1 MHRAAFYLAC
11 GSAVASLVSIAVC
24 QILMGGAL
32 LAILASRERLR
43 LPPIALPLG
52 FFLLWTLLAVAVS
65 DDPRAGLPQVKKI
78 FVYLMLP
85 IIFTAIRRTEDIRH
99 LIWWWA
105 AAASVSGLWSF
116 VQFWTKKQ
124 TALAQNS
131 DFYLLY
137 VGDRV
142 TGLMSH
148 WMTFGAVQMTV
159 LSLLLSLL
167 LLSRPPRYRWPA
179 FAAVAVISAS
189 IIIGWTRSVW
199 LGAAIAVAYLV
210 AVWRPKYLL
219 LTPLLLIVCWFI
231 SPRSVRARV
240 MSIYQPHGEIDSN
253 LHRNITRRVGIEMI
267 KAHPWF
273 GIGPEMPGK
282 EFDRYL
288 PPDIKKP
295 LPHGFYG
302 HLHNVYLQFGAER
315 GIPALIAFLWMIGK
329 MLTDWWRRAR
339 SSITT
344 QNRAILHG
352 CIAALVAILIE
363 ALFEHNLGDSEVLS
377 MFWVVVAWGYCAWQ
391 EVEA

>member
-11 GSAVASLVSIAVC
+11 GSSVASLVSIAAC
-24 QILMGGAL
+24 QILMGAAL
-32 LAILASRERLR
+32 GAILISRERLR

-52 FFLLWTLLAVAVS
+52 LFVLWTLIAVAVS
-65 DDPRAGLPQVKKI
+65 DDPRAGLPQVKKF

-105 AAASVSGLWSF
+105 AAASLSGLWSF
-116 VQFWTKKQ
+116 VQFWTKRQ
-124 TALAQNS
+124 NALAQNS
-131 DFYLLY
+131 DFYLVY

-159 LSLLLSLL
+159 LSLLLSVLL
-167 LLSRPPRYRWPA
+167 FSRPPRYRWPA
-179 FAAVAVISAS
+179 IAAVAVISAS
-189 IIIGWTRSVW
+189 IAIGWTRSVW
-199 LGAAIAVAYLV
+199 LATAIAVMYLV
-210 AVWRPKYLL
+210 AIWRPKYLL
-219 LTPLLLIVCWFI
+219 LTPLLLIVGWCI
-231 SPRSVRARV
+231 APASVRARV
-240 MSIYQPHGEIDSN
+240 ISIYQPHGDLDSN

-302 HLHNVYLQFGAER
+302 HLHNVYLQLGAER

-339 SSITT
+339 SYVTAE
-344 QNRAILHG
+344 NRAILHG
-352 CIAALVAILIE
+352 CIAAVVAILFE
-363 ALFEHNLGDSEVLS
+363 ALFEHNLGDSEVLTI
-377 MFWVVVAWGYCAWQ
+377 FWVVVAWGYCAWQ
-391 EVEA
+391 EAEA